1 MEQLRNR
8 EEENYSVP
16 KPSKLDQFYTK
27 PSIVEHVLTM
37 VDCERYNLVVEP
49 SAGAGDFFDRL
60 PSSKRVGIDLSP
72 ANAGIQKGDFLD
84 FVPETT
90 ENVLT
95 VGNPP
100 FGKNSS
106 LAVKFFNHA
115 AQFSDC
121 IAFIVP
127 RTFRK
132 PSVINRLHTN
142 FHLVEQEILPL
153 DSFYTP
159 SGESYMVP
167 TVFQVWEKRKET
179 REVMEILTTHSDF
192 EFLGTDAY
200 SFSDVDVTLTYSSG
214 YYEQPEKQVYKMS
227 KTDLAEI
234 KELRKKYP
242 KLFSAHRIVT
252 AKKTIS
258 WNTTPDFAWR
268 RAGARAG
275 EVFDEYKN
283 CPTEGFE
290 FIKVNNKAVVHVF
303 KKMWNTT
310 WNPNTNSEKIQEKWD
325 TAGQASISK
334 HELIKF
340 YEETKNNE

>member
-1 MEQLRNR
+1 M
-8 EEENYSVP
+8 VG
-16 KPSKLDQFYTK
+16 LDKFYTK
-27 PSIVEHVLTM
+27 PEIVDKLLKL
-37 VDCERYNLVVEP
+37 VDCDEFECIIEP
-49 SAGAGDFFDRL
+49 SAGAGDFLRKL
-60 PSSKRVGIDLSP
+60 PKDKRIGID
-72 ANAGIQKGDFLD
+72 IQPDSSEIRQGDFFD
-84 FVPETT
+84 FEPEKT
-90 ENVLT
+90 NGSVLT
-95 VGNPP
+95 IGNPP

-132 PSVINRLHTN
+132 SSLLNKLHTN
-142 FHLVEQEILPL
+142 FPLVEQQVLPL

-159 SGESYMVP
+159 DGESYMVP
-167 TVFQVWEKRKET
+167 TVFQVWEKRKEA
-179 REVMEILTTHSDF
+179 RGLVEILTTHPDF

-200 SFSDVDVTLTYSSG
+200 SFEDVNVTLAHSSG
-214 YYEQPEKQVYKMS
+214 YYGQSDKQVYKMT
-227 KTDLAEI
+227 KTELAQI

-242 KLFSAHRIVT
+242 KLFSSHRIAT
-252 AKKTIS
+252 AKKIIS
-258 WNTTPDFAWR
+258 WNTIPDFAWR

-275 EVFDEYKN
+275 EVFNEYGN

-290 FIKVNNKAVVHVF
+290 FIKANNEEVIDVF
-303 KKMWNTT
+303 RKMWDTA
-310 WNPNTNSEKIQEKWD
+310 WNPETNSGKTQEKWD

-340 YEETKNNE
+340 YEKTKNN

>member
-167 TVFQVWEKRKET
+167 TVFQVWER
-179 REVMEILTTHSDF
+179 REACRAKIRTITSHPDF
-192 EFLGTDAY
+192 EFIGIER
-200 SFSDVDVTLTYSSG
+200 S
-214 YYEQPEKQVYKMS
+214 
-227 KTDLAEI
+227 
-234 KELRKKYP
+234 
-242 KLFSAHRIVT
+242 
-252 AKKTIS
+252 
-258 WNTTPDFAWR
+258 
-268 RAGARAG
+268 
-275 EVFDEYKN
+275 
-283 CPTEGFE
+283 PTEQQ
-290 FIKVNNKAVVHVF
+290 K
-303 KKMWNTT
+303 
-310 WNPNTNSEKIQEKWD
+310 KIQCQNADFCVRRVGAYAGKIYKDYDTTYRDWKSHYYIKQKTEDVERIMSLIRWNDTESPKFD
-325 TAGQASISK
+325 TAGNPSISK

-340 YEETKNNE
+340 YEEMKKP